1 MRSAASDSTKLLSA
15 EPTAWIGSEHVRD
28 EQSEKD
34 RESRQHREPAD
45 QRGEEHPDGVMPSH
59 TSREAL
65 RQASGPS
72 RQRGNPVVAS
82 FAAPRCPISG
92 SHRVCLLPCEWVPIG
107 SDARTRSSADTFATV
122 PLLALLLIAVVVGGI
137 VARVSLA
144 VSRRHPGQA
153 AARKMGTAVAERPEL
168 RMATRRTDSESVT
181 GLALA
186 VAFAIVLCGGLLL
199 AVLAFLVRSDSGL
212 VRLDRSV
219 AQWGQRHASPFTDHV
234 LNAITFVGQPVS
246 IGVLAALVAVE
257 ETIRTRNRW
266 IAPFMLVVIAGTGL
280 LTTTVKEL
288 ADRARPAFNP
298 IAETLGPS
306 FPSGHSS
313 WSAAFLAATA
323 LDAQPQP
330 RPTRAR
336 RTGRRRGRTCGVGRR
351 DPRTARD
358 ALAQRRHRGP
368 RARLGLVRRLRDRLR
383 RARAEVRRRR
393 PESPPAGARRRP
405 RAAGTSARVKVIGA
419 STRRLDGL
427 AFLYTNVVR
436 IDAEC
441 LRDDAGR
448 LFG

>member
-1 MRSAASDSTKLLSA
+1 M
-15 EPTAWIGSEHVRD
+15 
-28 EQSEKD
+28 
-34 RESRQHREPAD
+34 
-45 QRGEEHPDGVMPSH
+45 
-59 TSREAL
+59 
-65 RQASGPS
+65 
-72 RQRGNPVVAS
+72 
-82 FAAPRCPISG
+82 
-92 SHRVCLLPCEWVPIG
+92 
-107 SDARTRSSADTFATV
+107 

-219 AQWGQRHASPFTDHV
+219 AQWGQRHASPLTDHV

-246 IGVLAALVAVE
+246 VGVLAALVAVE

-323 LDAQPQP
+323 LMLSRNRGPH
-330 RPTRAR
+330 TRAVLAGVAAGLAVSVAATR
-336 RTGRRRGRTCGVGRR
+336 VLLTMHWLSDVIAGLVLGWAWFAVCAIAFGGRVLRFGAG
-351 DPRTARD
+351 
-358 ALAQRRHRGP
+358 AQR
-368 RARLGLVRRLRDRLR
+368 VRQQ
-383 RARAEVRRRR
+383 ARATDHEPLAR
-393 PESPPAGARRRP
+393 PHA
-405 RAAGTSARVKVIGA
+405 
-419 STRRLDGL
+419 
-427 AFLYTNVVR
+427 
-436 IDAEC
+436 
-441 LRDDAGR
+441 
-448 LFG
+448 